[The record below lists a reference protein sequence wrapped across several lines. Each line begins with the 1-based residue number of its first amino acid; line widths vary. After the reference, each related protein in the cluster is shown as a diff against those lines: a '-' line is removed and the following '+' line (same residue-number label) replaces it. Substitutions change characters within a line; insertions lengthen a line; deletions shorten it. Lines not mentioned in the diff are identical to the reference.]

1 MTPCEQVT
9 ERMVAVAHGAG
20 AFTGEEAAHLAACPD
35 CALEWRLVQAAGRL
49 GGREA
54 ARVDPARVS
63 DAVLGELRAERRR
76 HQWIRRGA
84 LAGLAAA
91 AALVLM
97 VRTGGR
103 APTPGGEL
111 PGVATAGLY
120 VPLAELESLDEG
132 QLEAVLEGLEAP
144 LTEGGA
150 VAPPALGD
158 LDDAQLERVLRS
170 LEG

>member
-20 AFTGEEAAHLAACPD
+20 ALTGEEQAHLAACPD

-49 GGREA
+49 GDRA
-54 ARVDPARVS
+54 AGRVDPARVS
-63 DAVLGELRAERRR
+63 HAVLGTLRAERRR
-76 HQWIRRGA
+76 GQWIRRGA

-97 VRTGGR
+97 VRTSGPAPGR
-103 APTPGGEL
+103 AGDL
-111 PGVATAGLY
+111 PGAATAALY
-120 VPLAELESLDEG
+120 VPRAELESLYEG
-132 QLEAVLEGLEAP
+132 QLEAVLDGLDAP

>member
-1 MTPCEQVT
+1 MTSCEQVT

-20 AFTGEEAAHLAACPD
+20 AFTVEEQAHLAGCAD
-35 CALEWRLVQAAGRL
+35 CAREWRLVQAAGRL
-49 GGREA
+49 GDRAAGRLE
-54 ARVDPARVS
+54 PARIS
-63 DAVLGELRAERRR
+63 NAVLGQLQAERRR
-76 HQWIRRGA
+76 SRWIRRGA

-97 VRTGGR
+97 VRTGGP
-103 APTPGGEL
+103 APVTGGDRPGI
-111 PGVATAGLY
+111 ATAGLY